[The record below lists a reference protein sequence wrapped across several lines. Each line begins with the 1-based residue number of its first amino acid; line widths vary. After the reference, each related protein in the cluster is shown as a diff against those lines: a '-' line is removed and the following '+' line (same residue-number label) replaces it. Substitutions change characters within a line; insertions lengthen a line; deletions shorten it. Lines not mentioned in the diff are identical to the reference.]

1 MSKRAKQNITN
12 ADCRKPVKQ
21 RQKIYDAECSGLY
34 VSLSPTAPPTFS
46 LKYTSQN
53 GERLTHWLGIYQQG
67 GDGIEARDVRY
78 WRAEAMK
85 LKGRIGCGEDIA
97 ATARRAQQL
106 QAKQGITV
114 DALIDERIAWISR
127 LVPKGRDKDGI
138 KLKMGPFKKDW
149 ANMASHLNR
158 FVRPR
163 LGNMIAREV
172 TKHDIAQLQADILAG
187 TLIIKKG
194 KTSKA
199 GSISS
204 ARHMRKAVS
213 GLFNWAAEA
222 GRDYVSASPCVNLPP
237 LDKEPPRTRKLSP
250 DEIRVLWHGLDR
262 PDIPIERRIRLA
274 IKFALVS
281 MLRSVEML
289 HIHRD
294 ELGRGGLNS
303 ALPLV
308 VIPEERVKAGR
319 EIHQPLSDLA
329 VEIAKQAMG
338 NYPYLFAG
346 RWGTEPLNRKAM
358 ACALRGRKEKV
369 KGKMEVKSIGLC
381 ERLGLRPFTPHD
393 LRRTAASLLGGL
405 KVPRSIISLC
415 LDHTVKSDEHG
426 AVSAVTGLHYDQ
438 DPRIGEKREAMQKLA
453 DEIRRIIAEPAAAEE
468 LRQAA

>member
-1 MSKRAKQNITN
+1 M
-12 ADCRKPVKQ
+12 
-21 RQKIYDAECSGLY
+21 
-34 VSLSPTAPPTFS
+34 
-46 LKYTSQN
+46 
-53 GERLTHWLGIYQQG
+53 RLTHWLGIYQQG

-97 ATARRAQQL
+97 ATARRAEQL

-114 DALIDERIAWISR
+114 DALIDMRIAWVSE

-138 KLKMGPFKKDW
+138 KLKMGPRRKDW
-149 ANMASHLNR
+149 ENMASHLER

-163 LGNMIAREV
+163 LGRMIASEV

-187 TLIIKKG
+187 TLIIRKG

-213 GLFNWAAEA
+213 GLFSWAAEA

-262 PDIPIERRIRLA
+262 PHITIERRIRLA

-308 VIPEERVKAGR
+308 VIPEERVKAAR

-329 VEIAKQAMG
+329 VEIAKEAMG
-338 NYPYLFAG
+338 NYPWLFMG
-346 RWGTEPLNRKAM
+346 RFGDAPLARNAM
-358 ACALRGRKEKV
+358 ANALRGTCRIRN
-369 KGKMEVKSIGLC
+369 GKRITRTIGLC
-381 ERLGLRPFTPHD
+381 EQLGLKPFTPHD

-415 LDHTVKSDEHG
+415 LDHTIKSDDHG
-426 AVSAVTGLHYDQ
+426 AVSAITGKHYDQ
-438 DPRIGEKREAMQKLA
+438 DLRIGEKREALQRLA
-453 DEIRRIIAEPAAAEE
+453 DEIRHIIERKEDGKWGLAA
-468 LRQAA
+468 